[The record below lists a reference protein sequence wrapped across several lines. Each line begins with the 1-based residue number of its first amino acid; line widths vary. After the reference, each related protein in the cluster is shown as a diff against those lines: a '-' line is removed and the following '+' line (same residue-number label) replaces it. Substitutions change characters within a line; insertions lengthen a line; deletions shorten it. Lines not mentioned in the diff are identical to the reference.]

1 MTIRFRVTG
10 RVQGV
15 SYRAWTCR
23 KASELGVVGWVRN
36 LTDGSVEG
44 RATGPAPALN
54 ALVQALHRGP
64 AHARVDTV
72 TVDPAPDE
80 PFPDFS
86 PRPTA
91 QVS

>member
-1 MTIRFRVTG
+1 VTIRFRVTG

-15 SYRAWTCR
+15 SYRAWTCHT
-23 KASELGVVGWVRN
+23 AAGLGLVGWVRN

-44 RATGPAPALN
+44 CASGAAPALD

-64 AHARVDTV
+64 PHARVEAV
-72 TVDPAPDE
+72 TVVPADDA

-86 PRPTA
+86 PRPT
-91 QVS
+91 VDP